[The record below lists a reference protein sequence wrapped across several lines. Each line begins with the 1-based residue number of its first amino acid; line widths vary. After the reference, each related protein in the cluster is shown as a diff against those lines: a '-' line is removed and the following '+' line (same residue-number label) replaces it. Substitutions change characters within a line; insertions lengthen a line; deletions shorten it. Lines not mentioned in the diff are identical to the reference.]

1 MKLVLIGIQGSG
13 KSTQGNLLSKQLDI
27 PYLSTGH
34 IFREISKTKT
44 KLGAFVKL
52 VMTSGLLIPDDK
64 TIEIV
69 NSYIS
74 KPEYKKGYILDGFPR
89 TIEQAQ
95 KFKNHVDKII
105 YLEVS
110 DREALWRLSHRVTNE
125 KRDDDTLDALRRR
138 IELFHK
144 NTKSVIKY
152 YEDEGK
158 LIIIDGSKFIKDVNK
173 DILNSLNKKI
183 VKNEIKEFKKNN
195 KTLIAIVG
203 LPGAGKTEAADY
215 FKKKKLPVI
224 SFGDILND
232 KIDEQ
237 NLEHTIEL
245 HRDMRNKLR
254 AEYGKEAFAL
264 LSLDKIKHALKENMT
279 VVIDGMRSWEE
290 YIFLKKNLPSVKIYI
305 LALFTDKDIRYR
317 RVKSRK
323 TRAKLYGEDRD
334 IKEIIE
340 TNLGPTIAN
349 ADFMIKNNYSL
360 EDLHDKLEHIYRVIY
375 YS

>member
-13 KSTQGNLLSKQLDI
+13 KSTQGNFLSKQLDI

-34 IFREISKTKT
+34 IFREIAKTKT

-74 KPEYKKGYILDGFPR
+74 KPEYQKGYILDGFPR
-89 TIEQAQ
+89 TIEQAH
-95 KFKNHVDKII
+95 KFTNHVDKVI

-125 KRDDDTLDALRRR
+125 KRDDDTLDALRKR

-144 NTKSVIKY
+144 NTQKVISY
-152 YEDEGK
+152 YETEGK
-158 LIIIDGSKFIKDVNK
+158 LIAIDGSKPIKEVNK
-173 DILNSLNKKI
+173 DILNSLGKKL
-183 VKNEIKEFKKNN
+183 VKNEIKEFKKDK

-203 LPGAGKTEAADY
+203 MHGSGKTESADF
-215 FKKKKLPVI
+215 FKTKKLPVI

-232 KIDEQ
+232 FIDKQ
-237 NLEHTIEL
+237 NLPQTEEV
-245 HRDMRNKLR
+245 HRKLR
-254 AEYGKEAFAL
+254 NEIREKNGKAGFAVL
-264 LSLDKIKHALKENMT
+264 NLEKIKNAFQNNLT
-279 VVIDGMRSWEE
+279 VVVDGMRSWEE
-290 YIFLKKNLPSVKIYI
+290 YLYLKEKLQDVKVYI
-305 LALFTDKDIRYR
+305 LALYTDKHLRYKR
-317 RVKSRK
+317 IKNRK
-323 TRAKLYGEDRD
+323 KRSNLYGDERD
-334 IKEIIE
+334 LNEIEE
-340 TNLGPTIAN
+340 TNIGPTIAYC
-349 ADFMIKNNYSL
+349 DFLIKNNYSL
-360 EDLHDKLEHIYRVIY
+360 EDLHDKLEHIYRIIY